1 MKQPDRASTFLRQIR
16 LSLLSV
22 LRLSRGKRLLIV
34 MLSYWLGG
42 VGLWFLLPRV
52 HTGAIMFLPVVSAC
66 WLFRYRGIL
75 VSLVLNGVTFHLTNF
90 FLLGDIFS
98 NQAFKEKG
106 MLGMGISLG
115 LGLAI
120 CKLRTRVD
128 PALAVTISPQTNQP
142 AQIPVRVQAEGPPQ
156 SPPTSALQ
164 LQNRTRLL
172 QKVRTFWITGVLEQ
186 SLHGAALLALGLQE
200 QPDAV
205 ANPWRLIIQE
215 AGRASS
221 PLPAGTR
228 ITEVYDEAHGE
239 LLILGEPGAGK
250 TTLLLELARDLLD
263 RAEQEQTHPIPVV
276 FNLSSW
282 MRKRQSLA
290 TWLVEELETK
300 YRVPRMVGSAWINA
314 DQVLPLL
321 DGLDEVDAP
330 SRTACMQAINEY
342 HQAHHL
348 VPLVVCCRMNE
359 YLSQESQL
367 ALSRA
372 VTIQPLTTG
381 QINEYFARIGERV
394 AALRMVFQDDSIL
407 QELATTPLMLTVL
420 IMVYQDS
427 SVEEIKGEGSAEVR
441 KQQIFATYA
450 QRMLRRR
457 SARSRISP
465 RQTIY
470 WLGYLAQQMRQQSQ
484 TVFYI
489 ERMQPTWLTKK
500 WQRQL
505 YYGLIAGPVCGLFV
519 GLASLGTILSFPLTV
534 LITALIVG
542 PLFGWLSEP
551 EVAKKNS
558 KTWGCIR
565 QSIATSLE
573 KRVVVGGVF
582 GTFIALSSMLYLFVG
597 DFDNWPFGS
606 RIVGALA
613 GGLPIGMCL
622 GVCAG
627 LAVRL
632 ERRIEPLEVSS
643 WSWIGIP
650 RDIIRWL
657 LIGVG
662 LIVGLT
668 LALFFMIS
676 SHDAWLG
683 YVLAFGLTNTFS
695 LILVVMLVSG
705 VTRGLSKRIT
715 AQHIV
720 TPNQGTWRSARY
732 GVIMAIVIGGIAGVF
747 AGAVDFIAYFWLPP
761 LMGIAIKKPLG
772 IDREPVSTMSHL
784 LGFVPSTLQEFWMLH
799 ALFWGLVDAAIPAL
813 AVGLS
818 CGGAAYVQ
826 HFVLRFLLWGGRA
839 VPFNYARFLDYA
851 AERIFLHKVGGG
863 YIFVHRLLLEYFA
876 DVEISEIVELV
887 PRKLP
892 LAPLQQPL
900 QAALGEGPVTLA
912 DGDRQES
919 DERKDAWLPVSAS
932 LPMPQTM
939 LGDTRSGIEE
949 LHERLVDQQEA
960 SLGQQIGEYRLV
972 RKLGSGGFGTVY
984 LAEQVHEHTQVAMKV
999 LHIPRTSGE
1008 ELRDFINEA
1017 RTMRLRHPHI
1027 LPLLDFG
1034 ISRDDL
1040 PFLIMEYAPQGTVRD
1055 RHPKH
1060 DRVALS
1066 TIISYVDQLA
1076 SALQYAH
1083 DQRIIHRDVKP
1094 ENMLVRIDGT
1104 LMVSDFGVAKLLEQ
1118 DVVISQRQ
1126 LGSPAYMAPEQ
1137 QRGYPCFAS
1146 DQYALAVVIYEWIC
1160 GVRPF
1165 EGMRLSVVDQHMNSS
1180 PPSLLD
1186 HLPGHA
1192 EAVEH
1197 VIFKALAKVPGD
1209 RFERIQEFA
1218 DALREAAQPAISE
1231 R

>member
-1 MKQPDRASTFLRQIR
+1 MKQLGRVSTFLRQVY

-34 MLSYWLGG
+34 VLSYWLGG
-42 VGLWFLLPRV
+42 IGLWILLPRA
-52 HTGAIMFLPVVSAC
+52 HNGATMFLPIVSAC
-66 WLFRYRGIL
+66 WLFRYRGML
-75 VSLVLNGVTFHLTNF
+75 VSLVLNAITFHLANF
-90 FLLGDIFS
+90 FLLGDILS
-98 NQAFKEKG
+98 DQAFRERG
-106 MLGMGISLG
+106 AFSMGVSFGLG
-115 LGLAI
+115 LGV
-120 CKLRTRVD
+120 CWLRTRVD
-128 PALAVTISPQTNQP
+128 FAQMVTISPQTNQ
-142 AQIPVRVQAEGPPQ
+142 AVQIPSGGQAGRLLPP
-156 SPPTSALQ
+156 SPVSALQ

-172 QKVRTFWITGVLEQ
+172 ERVRSFWITGVLEQ

-200 QPDAV
+200 QPNAV
-205 ANPWRLIIQE
+205 ANPWRLIMQE
-215 AGRASS
+215 AERTSIL
-221 PLPAGTR
+221 LPAGTR
-228 ITEVYDEAHGE
+228 ITDVYDEAQGE

-250 TTLLLELARDLLD
+250 TTLLLELTRDLLS
-263 RAEQEQTHPIPVV
+263 RAEQEQTYPIPVV

-290 TWLVEELETK
+290 AWLVEELETK
-300 YRVPRMVGSAWINA
+300 YLVPRMVGSEWINA

-321 DGLDEVDAP
+321 DGLDEVDAG
-330 SRTACMQAINEY
+330 SRAVCMQAINEY
-342 HQAHHL
+342 HRAHNL

-367 ALSRA
+367 TLSRA
-372 VTIQPLTTG
+372 VTIQPLTTE

-394 AALRMVFQDDSIL
+394 AALRMVFQDDPIL

-427 SVEEIKGEGSAEVR
+427 SVEEIRGEGSAEVR
-441 KQQIFATYA
+441 RQQIFATYA
-450 QRMLRRR
+450 QRMLGRR
-457 SARSRISP
+457 SAKSRISP
-465 RQTIY
+465 QQTIY
-470 WLGYLAQQMRQQSQ
+470 WLGYLAQQMKRQSQ
-484 TVFYI
+484 MVFYI
-489 ERMQPTWLTKK
+489 ERMQPTWLTKR

-542 PLFGWLSEP
+542 PLLGWLSEP
-551 EVAKKNS
+551 EVAEKNPQ
-558 KTWGCIR
+558 TWGRIR

-582 GTFIALSSMLYLFVG
+582 GAFIGFCSMLYLFVG
-597 DFDNWPFGS
+597 DFDNWPLGS

-613 GGLPIGMCL
+613 GGLPFGMCL

-627 LAVRL
+627 LAIRL
-632 ERRIEPLEVSS
+632 ERKIEPLEAPS
-643 WSWIGIP
+643 WSWTGIP
-650 RDIIRWL
+650 RDVIRWS

-662 LIVGLT
+662 LVVGLT
-668 LALFFMIS
+668 LALPFMVS
-676 SHDAWLG
+676 SHDVWLG
-683 YVLAFGLTNTFS
+683 YFLAFGLANTFS
-695 LILVVMLVSG
+695 FILVVMLVSG

-747 AGAVDFIAYFWLPP
+747 ASAVDFIAYFWLPRF
-761 LMGIAIKKPLG
+761 LG
-772 IDREPVSTMSHL
+772 IVVISRPFGIDLEAVSIMSHL
-784 LGFVPSTLQEFWMLH
+784 LGFAPSTVQQFWMLH

-826 HFVLRFLLWGGRA
+826 HFVLRFLLWVARA

-851 AERIFLHKVGGG
+851 AERIFLRKVGGG

-876 DVEISEIVELV
+876 DVEIGKIVELV

-892 LAPLQQPL
+892 LAPLQQRL
-900 QAALGEGPVTLA
+900 QTALGGGPVTLA

-919 DERKDAWLPVSAS
+919 DERKDAWPFVSAT
-932 LPMPQTM
+932 PQTM
-939 LGDTRSGIEE
+939 LGDVRPGIEE
-949 LHERLVDQQEA
+949 LRERLVDQQET

-972 RKLGSGGFGTVY
+972 CKLGSGGFGTVY
-984 LAEQVHEHTQVAMKV
+984 LAEQVHEHTQAAVKV
-999 LHIPRTSGE
+999 LHIPHISGE
-1008 ELRDFINEA
+1008 DLRDFINEA

-1034 ISRDDL
+1034 ISHDNF
-1040 PFLIMEYAPQGTVRD
+1040 PFLVMEYAPEGTVRD
-1055 RHPKH
+1055 RHPRNE
-1060 DRVALS
+1060 RVALS

-1094 ENMLVRIDGT
+1094 ENILVRSDGS

-1118 DVVISQRQ
+1118 DVVISQQKQ

-1165 EGMRLSVVDQHMNSS
+1165 QGLRLSVTDRHMNIS

-1186 HLPGHA
+1186 YLPERGK
-1192 EAVEH
+1192 AVER
-1197 VIFKALAKVPGD
+1197 VIFKALAKAPED

-1218 DALREAAQPAISE
+1218 DALREATPPSTSG

>member
-1 MKQPDRASTFLRQIR
+1 
-16 LSLLSV
+16 
-22 LRLSRGKRLLIV
+22 
-34 MLSYWLGG
+34 
-42 VGLWFLLPRV
+42 
-52 HTGAIMFLPVVSAC
+52 MFLPLVSAC
-66 WLFRYRGIL
+66 WLFRYRGML

-98 NQAFKEKG
+98 DQAFKERG

-115 LGLAI
+115 LGLAV
-120 CKLRTRVD
+120 CLLRTRVD
-128 PALAVTISPQTNQP
+128 LALMITISPQTNQT
-142 AQIPVRVQAEGPPQ
+142 AQIPVRVQAEGLPQ
-156 SPPTSALQ
+156 LPSALTLQ

-172 QKVRTFWITGVLEQ
+172 QRVRSFWITGVLEQ
-186 SLHGAALLALGLQE
+186 SLHGVALLALGLQE

-215 AGRASS
+215 AEGASS

-250 TTLLLELARDLLD
+250 TTLLLALARDLLD
-263 RAEQEQTHPIPVV
+263 RAEQKQTHPLPVV

-300 YRVPRMVGSAWINA
+300 YLVPRMVGSAWINA

-330 SRTACMQAINEY
+330 SRTACMQAIDEY
-342 HQAHHL
+342 HQAHNL

-367 ALSRA
+367 MLSRA
-372 VTIQPLTTG
+372 ITIQPLTTE
-381 QINEYFARIGERV
+381 QINAYFAGIGGRI
-394 AALRMVFQDDSIL
+394 ASLRSAFQHDPVL
-407 QELATTPLMLTVL
+407 QELATTPLMLTIL
-420 IMVYQDS
+420 IVVYQDS
-427 SVEEIKGEGSAEVR
+427 SLEEIKGEGSAEVR
-441 KQQIFATYA
+441 RQHIFATYT
-450 QRMLRRR
+450 QRMLQRR

-465 RQTIY
+465 QQTIR
-470 WLGYLAQQMRQQSQ
+470 WLSYLAQQMQQQSQ

-489 ERMQPTWLTKK
+489 ERMQPTWLMKT
-500 WQRQL
+500 WQRRL
-505 YYGLIAGPVCGLFV
+505 YYGLIAGPICGLFV

-542 PLFGWLSEP
+542 LLFGWLSEP
-551 EVAKKNS
+551 EVTKENP
-558 KTWGCIR
+558 KTWGRIR
-565 QSIATSLE
+565 RSIATSLE
-573 KRVVVGGVF
+573 KKVVVGGVF
-582 GTFIALSSMLYLFVG
+582 GTFIALCSMLYLFVG
-597 DFDNWPFGS
+597 DFDNWPLGS

-613 GGLPIGMCL
+613 GGLPIGMCM

-627 LAVRL
+627 LAIRL

-643 WSWIGIP
+643 WSWTEIP

-657 LIGVG
+657 LIGIG

-668 LALFFMIS
+668 LSLFFMVS
-676 SHDAWLG
+676 SHDVWLG
-683 YVLAFGLTNTFS
+683 YFLAFGLMNTFS

-705 VTRGLSKRIT
+705 VTRGLSKRIA

-747 AGAVDFIAYFWLPP
+747 AGAVDFIAYFWLPRF
-761 LMGIAIKKPLG
+761 LG
-772 IDREPVSTMSHL
+772 IVMKRPFGIDLEAVSTMSHL
-784 LGFVPSTLQEFWMLH
+784 LGFAPSTVQEFWMLH

-826 HFVLRFLLWGGRA
+826 HFVLRFLLWWARS
-839 VPFNYARFLDYA
+839 VPFNYPRFLDYA
-851 AERIFLHKVGGG
+851 AERIFLLKVGGG
-863 YIFVHRLLLEYFA
+863 YIFIHRLLLEYFA
-876 DVEISEIVELV
+876 DVEADKMVDLV
-887 PRKLP
+887 HVAQMPALALP
-892 LAPLQQPL
+892 QRRL
-900 QAALGEGPVTLA
+900 QAASGEGHVTLVA
-912 DGDRQES
+912 EDQDNING
-919 DERKDAWLPVSAS
+919 RKDPWLSSVGVSLS
-932 LPMPQTM
+932 TPQTM
-939 LGDTRSGIEE
+939 LGDSRPGIKE
-949 LHERLVDQQEA
+949 LPERLVDQREA
-960 SLGQQIGEYRLV
+960 RLGQQIGEYRLV
-972 RKLGSGGFGTVY
+972 GKLGSGGFGTVY

-999 LHIPRTSGE
+999 LHIPRASGE

-1027 LPLLDFG
+1027 VPLLDFG

-1040 PFLIMEYAPQGTVRD
+1040 PFLVMEYAPGGTIRD

-1066 TIISYVDQLA
+1066 TIVSYVDQLA

-1094 ENMLVRIDGT
+1094 ENILVRIDGT

-1118 DVVISQRQ
+1118 DVVISQRR

-1180 PPSLLD
+1180 PPSLLE
-1186 HLPGHA
+1186 HLPGHV

-1218 DALREAAQPAISE
+1218 DALREAAQPAISD